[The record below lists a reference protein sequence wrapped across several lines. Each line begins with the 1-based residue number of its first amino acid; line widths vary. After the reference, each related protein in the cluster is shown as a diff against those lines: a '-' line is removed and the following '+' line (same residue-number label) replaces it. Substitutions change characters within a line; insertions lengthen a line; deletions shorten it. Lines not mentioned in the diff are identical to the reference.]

1 MSIVTVENGSIG
13 AICKMYT
20 LCFFQIRSMLD
31 PKSKDYTQTTG
42 GLIRDPFRVHPV
54 TDRHKVCGEAGNVAL
69 DDNLIATDDLGH
81 SHIYS
86 VALGGH

>member
-1 MSIVTVENGSIG
+1 M
-13 AICKMYT
+13 
-20 LCFFQIRSMLD
+20 LFQIRSMLD

-54 TDRHKVCGEAGNVAL
+54 TDRHKVCGEAGDVAL